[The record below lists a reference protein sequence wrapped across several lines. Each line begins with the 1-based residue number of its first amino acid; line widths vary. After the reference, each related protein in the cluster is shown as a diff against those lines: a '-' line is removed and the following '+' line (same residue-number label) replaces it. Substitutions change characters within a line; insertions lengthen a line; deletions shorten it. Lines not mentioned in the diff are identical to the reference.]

1 MGRERSPLPPDCTGL
16 GWFSHPLGGTGRFS
30 LEKGGELPESSVAEI
45 HGYPRRPPGFEEPLF
60 PTEES
65 KRRIMAHFL
74 EAPWLSRA
82 SELPRGV
89 GETAHAARE
98 PIRLV
103 GAGSRVELVRPA
115 RCRRGTSR
123 RRVVRVLERWR
134 EVRAWWDEETRTD
147 RFAFRVL
154 LVGGAVAELALER
167 SGGWFLVGVAD

>member
-1 MGRERSPLPPDCTGL
+1 M
-16 GWFSHPLGGTGRFS
+16 
-30 LEKGGELPESSVAEI
+30 
-45 HGYPRRPPGFEEPLF
+45 
-60 PTEES
+60 
-65 KRRIMAHFL
+65 
-74 EAPWLSRA
+74 
-82 SELPRGV
+82 
-89 GETAHAARE
+89 
-98 PIRLV
+98 

-115 RCRRGTSR
+115 RCRRGPTL

>member
-1 MGRERSPLPPDCTGL
+1 MEKGRELPQ
-16 GWFSHPLGGTGRFS
+16 
-30 LEKGGELPESSVAEI
+30 SSVTKI

-74 EAPWLSRA
+74 EAPWLSR
-82 SELPRGV
+82 SCELPRGA

-115 RCRRGTSR
+115 RCRRGPA

-134 EVRAWWDEETRTD
+134 EVRAWGDEETRTD

-167 SGGWFLVGVAD
+167 SSEWFLVGVAD